1 MESKECVDEGHSASF
16 YGRLCQQITVSTILQ
31 GISEKLN
38 IKISS
43 AEWGSFRLLKEI
55 IKFCRFVWFQ
65 VNQSATTQVSSNSTF
80 SLICLFDENTVTK
93 YLTNTGEQAIGT

>member
-43 AEWGSFRLLKEI
+43 AE
-55 IKFCRFVWFQ
+55 
-65 VNQSATTQVSSNSTF
+65 
-80 SLICLFDENTVTK
+80 
-93 YLTNTGEQAIGT
+93 